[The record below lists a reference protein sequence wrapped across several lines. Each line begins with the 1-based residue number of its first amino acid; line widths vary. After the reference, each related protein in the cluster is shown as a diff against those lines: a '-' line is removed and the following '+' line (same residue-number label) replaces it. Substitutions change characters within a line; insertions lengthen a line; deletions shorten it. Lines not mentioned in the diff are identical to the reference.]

1 LVQLSHLGLRKK
13 TFIYVGAGL
22 AALIVLLSL
31 VSLQTI
37 NQGIEIASQ
46 QRLIL
51 AKNVAQNIDVLVLH
65 LHSEMSFI
73 STTLDNS
80 WQVGVTNSDKQEL
93 LISARNRLQRHLMAF
108 HQMDVTVSV
117 ALLDT
122 QGKVLQTEPFLDQ
135 KVGYFLADLPAVKS
149 VLRDQ
154 QVYTEVEEAI
164 LTGDSPTLSMVAPI
178 KDEQELVRGLIVAD
192 IPITIG
198 SFDVVL
204 RRWGA
209 ERNLEL
215 VNQNGLVLANSIPRT
230 GTKESLHWSLIH
242 LLAKERLPG
251 IKKHPGGNEVAAH
264 IVAFAPLEQVP
275 WGIVLEQPKDEL
287 LELTWTMGRLLLI
300 ASGAAILIAAALI
313 LGFTR
318 QIISPI
324 QRLAA
329 AVEKF
334 GAGDQEVEVPSMGQ
348 DEIGRLAQSFES
360 MRSRLKHSIEEIN
373 QWNLEL
379 EQRVSERTMELERL
393 YQQLRLRDEERS
405 DLLAKI
411 ITAQEEERRR
421 VARELHD
428 DISQTLTGLVM
439 SLGSAEAIMESDP
452 NAAKQRLESLR
463 HLTSEAVEDVRR
475 LIRDLRPSLL
485 DDLGLVPAVSW
496 YVENYLAPA
505 GVKATLETSDL
516 DHRLALTLE
525 ITLFRVV
532 QEAITNIV
540 KHAQAK
546 TASICLKVTS
556 STIVGSIEDDGKGFN
571 VNDQHR
577 GKHGGVGIL
586 GMKERIELLKGKLR
600 VASEPGKGTRVHF
613 EIPRQ
618 ESGG

>member
-1 LVQLSHLGLRKK
+1 
-13 TFIYVGAGL
+13 
-22 AALIVLLSL
+22 
-31 VSLQTI
+31 
-37 NQGIEIASQ
+37 
-46 QRLIL
+46 
-51 AKNVAQNIDVLVLH
+51 
-65 LHSEMSFI
+65 
-73 STTLDNS
+73 
-80 WQVGVTNSDKQEL
+80 
-93 LISARNRLQRHLMAF
+93 
-108 HQMDVTVSV
+108 
-117 ALLDT
+117 
-122 QGKVLQTEPFLDQ
+122 
-135 KVGYFLADLPAVKS
+135 
-149 VLRDQ
+149 
-154 QVYTEVEEAI
+154 
-164 LTGDSPTLSMVAPI
+164 
-178 KDEQELVRGLIVAD
+178 
-192 IPITIG
+192 
-198 SFDVVL
+198 
-204 RRWGA
+204 
-209 ERNLEL
+209 
-215 VNQNGLVLANSIPRT
+215 
-230 GTKESLHWSLIH
+230 
-242 LLAKERLPG
+242 
-251 IKKHPGGNEVAAH
+251 
-264 IVAFAPLEQVP
+264 
-275 WGIVLEQPKDEL
+275 LEQPKDEL

-485 DDLGLVPAVSW
+485 DDLGLVPAVNW